1 MRHPRERV
9 WGQARDGVG
18 RVNVVVVT
26 VVVVFAVVVF
36 AFAIF
41 HFYFVHLI
49 DRETD
54 AFLLFSLSCFLS
66 VILFCF
72 ASFLTK
78 AKLIVYA

>member
-26 VVVVFAVVVF
+26 VVVVVVIFAVVVF

-54 AFLLFSLSCFLS
+54 GFLAFYFSK
-66 VILFCF
+66 
-72 ASFLTK
+72 T
-78 AKLIVYA
+78 KLIAFARS